1 MKFLMNIV
9 LGAVLLSNTICLSN
23 FYGNGVIGL
32 AALMAFTF
40 LGIVVVIATNHN
52 DS

>member
-1 MKFLMNIV
+1 MKFLMNIA
-9 LGAVLLSNTICLSN
+9 LGAVLLINTICLNN
-23 FYGNGVIGL
+23 FYGNGFVGL

-40 LGIVVVIATNHN
+40 LGIVVVIAVNHS